1 MSCPGR
7 PTCTLHTTRLSTL
20 CVIVTFLSRSGLV
33 CSASRARE
41 LRSMLRP
48 PLRLLYFTV
57 RAPPRSATAQSPR
70 LREHPVFTRTPL
82 NWGPRAAAAGIR
94 LRECARK
101 LQNERLP
108 LANNSHT
115 PDATFDSLLKTT
127 TEAKNCQPSG
137 RTICG
142 GARGAPTW
150 PRFKTVRRSLYVPWL
165 SPPLGARHGEG
176 LLRVHTQEVALG
188 VPAVSTG

>member
-1 MSCPGR
+1 
-7 PTCTLHTTRLSTL
+7 
-20 CVIVTFLSRSGLV
+20 
-33 CSASRARE
+33 
-41 LRSMLRP
+41 MLRP

-101 LQNERLP
+101 WQNERLP

-115 PDATFDSLLKTT
+115 PDATRTFDSLKNRPPKQKTVS
-127 TEAKNCQPSG
+127 PV
-137 RTICG
+137 G
-142 GARGAPTW
+142 GPYVGAHAAHPLGPASKLFAEVYTFRGYHPHSARGTEKGC
-150 PRFKTVRRSLYVPWL
+150 F
-165 SPPLGARHGEG
+165 G
-176 LLRVHTQEVALG
+176 
-188 VPAVSTG
+188 STHRK

>member
-1 MSCPGR
+1 M
-7 PTCTLHTTRLSTL
+7 HTSYTRGTRLSTL

-82 NWGPRAAAAGIR
+82 NWGPRAAAAAGIR

-101 LQNERLP
+101 WQNERLP

-150 PRFKTVRRSLYVPWL
+150 PRFKTAEVYTFRGYHPHS
-165 SPPLGARHGEG
+165 ARGTEKG
-176 LLRVHTQEVALG
+176 CFG
-188 VPAVSTG
+188 STHRK